1 MRISKVAAVLVGA
14 GAVFAALGLLVGPTA
29 TAITNPVAHDGNVT
43 TCAQVGFPGSVQYN
57 GSIVTSVDVTALFT
71 ATVVGNKYVTISN
84 IASGVV
90 FQAVVLKGGNG
101 YNVYNPP
108 VASMR
113 SPLNNG
119 GNVPDLSHWFACTTT
134 APVVT
139 TTTAPVVTTTTAPV
153 VTTTTAP
160 VVTTTTAPVVTT
172 TTVPVVT
179 TTTVPVVTTTT
190 APVVT
195 TTTVPVVTTTT
206 VPVVTTTTVP
216 VVTTTTVPVVTTTTV
231 PVVTTTTVPVVTT
244 TTVPVVTTT
253 TEFASEAPT
262 TTVGATSTTT
272 DVASEAPPTSSL
284 PSTGGA
290 DGRLLVLGAFL
301 VAVGSVIQL
310 VSRRSTV

>member
-29 TAITNPVAHDGNVT
+29 TAITNPVAHDGNGT

-134 APVVT
+134 V
-139 TTTAPVVTTTTAPV
+139 PVVTTTTAPV

-179 TTTVPVVTTTT
+179 TTTAPVVTTTT
-190 APVVT
+190 APVV
-195 TTTVPVVTTTT
+195 
-206 VPVVTTTTVP
+206 
-216 VVTTTTVPVVTTTTV
+216 
-231 PVVTTTTVPVVTT
+231 TTTVPVVTT

>member
-29 TAITNPVAHDGNVT
+29 TAITNPVAHDGNGT

-71 ATVVGNKYVTISN
+71 ATVVGNKYVSISN

-206 VPVVTTTTVP
+206 VPVVTTTT
-216 VVTTTTVPVVTTTTV
+216 
-231 PVVTTTTVPVVTT
+231 
-244 TTVPVVTTT
+244 
-253 TEFASEAPT
+253 EFASEAPT

>member
-29 TAITNPVAHDGNVT
+29 TAITNPVAHDGNGT

-71 ATVVGNKYVTISN
+71 ATVVGNKYVSISN

-190 APVVT
+190 
-195 TTTVPVVTTTT
+195 
-206 VPVVTTTTVP
+206 
-216 VVTTTTVPVVTTTTV
+216 
-231 PVVTTTTVPVVTT
+231 
-244 TTVPVVTTT
+244 
-253 TEFASEAPT
+253 EFASEAPT

>member
-29 TAITNPVAHDGNVT
+29 TAITNPVAHDGNGT

-71 ATVVGNKYVTISN
+71 ATVVGNKYVSISN

-160 VVTTTTAPVVTT
+160 VVTTTT
-172 TTVPVVT
+172 
-179 TTTVPVVTTTT
+179 
-190 APVVT
+190 
-195 TTTVPVVTTTT
+195 
-206 VPVVTTTTVP
+206 
-216 VVTTTTVPVVTTTTV
+216 
-231 PVVTTTTVPVVTT
+231 
-244 TTVPVVTTT
+244 VPVVTTT

>member
-134 APVVT
+134 VPVVT
-139 TTTAPVVTTTTAPV
+139 TTTAPVVTTTTA
-153 VTTTTAP
+153 
-160 VVTTTTAPVVTT
+160 
-172 TTVPVVT
+172 
-179 TTTVPVVTTTT
+179 
-190 APVVT
+190 
-195 TTTVPVVTTTT
+195 
-206 VPVVTTTTVP
+206 
-216 VVTTTTVPVVTTTTV
+216 

>member
-134 APVVT
+134 VPVVT
-139 TTTAPVVTTTTAPV
+139 TTTAPVVTTTTA
-153 VTTTTAP
+153 
-160 VVTTTTAPVVTT
+160 
-172 TTVPVVT
+172 
-179 TTTVPVVTTTT
+179 
-190 APVVT
+190 
-195 TTTVPVVTTTT
+195 
-206 VPVVTTTTVP
+206 PVVTTTTVP

>member
-29 TAITNPVAHDGNVT
+29 TAITNPVAHDGNGT

-134 APVVT
+134 VPVVT
-139 TTTAPVVTTTTAPV
+139 TTTAPVVTTTTA
-153 VTTTTAP
+153 
-160 VVTTTTAPVVTT
+160 
-172 TTVPVVT
+172 
-179 TTTVPVVTTTT
+179 
-190 APVVT
+190 
-195 TTTVPVVTTTT
+195 
-206 VPVVTTTTVP
+206 
-216 VVTTTTVPVVTTTTV
+216 

>member
-29 TAITNPVAHDGNVT
+29 TAITNPVAHDGNGT

-71 ATVVGNKYVTISN
+71 ATVVGNKYVSISN

-153 VTTTTAP
+153 VTTTT
-160 VVTTTTAPVVTT
+160 
-172 TTVPVVT
+172 VPVVT

-190 APVVT
+190 A
-195 TTTVPVVTTTT
+195 
-206 VPVVTTTTVP
+206 
-216 VVTTTTVPVVTTTTV
+216 

>member
-134 APVVT
+134 V
-139 TTTAPVVTTTTAPV
+139 PVVTTTTAPV

-179 TTTVPVVTTTT
+179 TTT
-190 APVVT
+190 A
-195 TTTVPVVTTTT
+195 
-206 VPVVTTTTVP
+206 
-216 VVTTTTVPVVTTTTV
+216 PVVTTTTV

-284 PSTGGA
+284 PGTGGA

>member
-29 TAITNPVAHDGNVT
+29 TAITNPVAHDGNGT

-71 ATVVGNKYVTISN
+71 ATVVGNKYVSISN

-139 TTTAPVVTTTTAPV
+139 TTTA
-153 VTTTTAP
+153 
-160 VVTTTTAPVVTT
+160 
-172 TTVPVVT
+172 
-179 TTTVPVVTTTT
+179 
-190 APVVT
+190 
-195 TTTVPVVTTTT
+195 
-206 VPVVTTTTVP
+206 
-216 VVTTTTVPVVTTTTV
+216 

>member
-134 APVVT
+134 
-139 TTTAPVVTTTTAPV
+139 
-153 VTTTTAP
+153 
-160 VVTTTTAPVVTT
+160 
-172 TTVPVVT
+172 
-179 TTTVPVVTTTT
+179 VPVVTTTT
-190 APVVT
+190 A
-195 TTTVPVVTTTT
+195 
-206 VPVVTTTTVP
+206 
-216 VVTTTTVPVVTTTTV
+216 

>member
-29 TAITNPVAHDGNVT
+29 TAITNPVAHDGNGT

-71 ATVVGNKYVTISN
+71 ATVVGNKYVSISN

-139 TTTAPVVTTTTAPV
+139 TTTAPVVTTTTA
-153 VTTTTAP
+153 
-160 VVTTTTAPVVTT
+160 
-172 TTVPVVT
+172 
-179 TTTVPVVTTTT
+179 
-190 APVVT
+190 
-195 TTTVPVVTTTT
+195 
-206 VPVVTTTTVP
+206 
-216 VVTTTTVPVVTTTTV
+216 PVVTTTTV

>member
-231 PVVTTTTVPVVTT
+231 PVVTTTT
-244 TTVPVVTTT
+244 
-253 TEFASEAPT
+253 EFASEAPT

>member
-29 TAITNPVAHDGNVT
+29 TAITNPVAHDGNGT

-71 ATVVGNKYVTISN
+71 ATVVGNKYVSISN

-153 VTTTTAP
+153 VTTTTA
-160 VVTTTTAPVVTT
+160 
-172 TTVPVVT
+172 
-179 TTTVPVVTTTT
+179 PVVTTTT